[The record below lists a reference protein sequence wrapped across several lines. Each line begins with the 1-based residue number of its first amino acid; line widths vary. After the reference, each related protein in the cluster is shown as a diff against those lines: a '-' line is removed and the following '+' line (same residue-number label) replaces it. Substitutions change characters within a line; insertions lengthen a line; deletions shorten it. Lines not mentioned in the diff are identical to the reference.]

1 MASETKNLSRGRMCF
16 FTLELHNNNNKK
28 LVHISFEGTGKTEIR
43 KAEFLAVRQSCKAI
57 W

>member
-43 KAEFLAVRQSCKAI
+43 KAEFLAADEAFKAI
-57 W
+57 F